1 MKNIFKK
8 LFLLTLLAGAIT
20 SCDMGDDKELNYGNE
35 AFVAQFPFAAKTGFF
50 LKSNSEIFTYEV
62 PVELVGGNGLALDT
76 DVAVSF
82 EKLAYVD
89 DASTTNDDTYVTAVE
104 GTDFEFVNPVNSLV
118 IPAGSTFASIPIKVI
133 SGNLD
138 DTHPAVIVLNLTEVS
153 ASGAKVVS
161 SGNKGKINVILQATC
176 TSDLAGMYNLITT
189 RPATGAT
196 YALPGEEIFEIGTGK
211 YLTSSTGPYNIR
223 GLISAL
229 AQLGVAS
236 GGFVFNEVCGR
247 IALTQPSQGLGNGA
261 YTNIVTQSPAQAAL
275 SVVNPVT
282 GVITIHYSIWFNP
295 GNTLERPYFGVY
307 TPL

>member
-8 LFLLTLLAGAIT
+8 LFLLTLLAGAVS
-20 SCDMGDDKELNYGNE
+20 SCDMGNDKELNYGNE
-35 AFVAQFPFAAKTGFF
+35 AFVAQFPFAAKTGYF
-50 LKSNSEIFTYEV
+50 LKTNSEIFNYEV

-89 DASTTNDDTYVTAVE
+89 DASTINDDTYVTAVE
-104 GTDFEFVNPVNSLV
+104 GTDFEFVNPVKSLV
-118 IPAGSTFASIPIKVI
+118 IPAGSTFASIPIRVL

-138 DTHPAVIVLNLTEVS
+138 DTHPAVIVLNLTQVS
-153 ASGAKVVS
+153 ASGATVVS
-161 SGNKGKINVILQATC
+161 SGNKGKINVVLQATC
-176 TSDLAGMYNLITT
+176 TSDLAGMYDLIAT
-189 RPATGAT
+189 RIATGAI
-196 YALPGEEIFEIGTGK
+196 YDLPGEEITEIGTGQ

-223 GLISAL
+223 GLISAA
-229 AQLGVAS
+229 AQLGTPS

-247 IALTQPSQGLGNGA
+247 IALTQPDQGLGNGA
-261 YTNIVTQSPAQAAL
+261 YSNIVTQAPDQAAL

-282 GVITIHYSIWFNP
+282 GVMTIYYSIWFT
-295 GNTLERPYFGVY
+295 GNTVERKYFGVY

>member
-35 AFVAQFPFAAKTGFF
+35 AFVAQFPFAAKSGFF
-50 LKSNSEIFTYEV
+50 LKSNSEIFSYEV

-118 IPAGSTFASIPIKVI
+118 IPAGSTFASIPIRVI

-138 DTHPAVIVLNLTEVS
+138 DTHPAVIVLSLTEVT
-153 ASGAKVVS
+153 ATGATVVS
-161 SGNKGKINVILQATC
+161 SGNKGKINLILQATC
-176 TSDLAGMYNLITT
+176 TSDLAGMYDLTAT
-189 RPATGAT
+189 RISTGAI
-196 YALPGEEIFEIGTGK
+196 YPLPGEEITEIGTGQ

-223 GLISAL
+223 GLISAG
-229 AQLGVAS
+229 AQLGTPS

-247 IALTQPSQGLGNGA
+247 IALTQPDQGLGNGA
-261 YTNIVTQSPAQAAL
+261 YSNIVTQSPAQAAL

-282 GVITIHYSIWFNP
+282 GVITIYYSIWFT
-295 GNTLERPYFGVY
+295 GNTVERPYFGVY